1 MSDPGFFNKSNVN
14 IKHDLT
20 STQSTKHLIKALKSK
35 LLEELMLHIKT
46 FAKEELKFSKEENDL
61 DNSNIKPIKSLE
73 KKLEFLK
80 Q

>member
-1 MSDPGFFNKSNVN
+1 
-14 IKHDLT
+14 
-20 STQSTKHLIKALKSK
+20 
-35 LLEELMLHIKT
+35 MLHIKT